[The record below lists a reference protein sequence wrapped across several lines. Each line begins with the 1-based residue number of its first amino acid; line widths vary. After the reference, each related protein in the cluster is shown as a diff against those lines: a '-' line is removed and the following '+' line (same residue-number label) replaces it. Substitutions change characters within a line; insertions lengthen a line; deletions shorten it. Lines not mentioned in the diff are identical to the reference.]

1 LGMPRPNLARS
12 SRLDN
17 GIRQCLT
24 ETASVRDFWNILP
37 NVDRMKLT
45 AYVLEGHELDIRP
58 APVERGWMDATGDSF
73 AYR

>member
-1 LGMPRPNLARS
+1 
-12 SRLDN
+12 
-17 GIRQCLT
+17 
-24 ETASVRDFWNILP
+24 
-37 NVDRMKLT
+37 MKLT